1 MINFTDKNKNNYY
14 FNDYREFSLFWFS
27 NSRRYLKSKLD
38 NITFNRLNKYAVNSK
53 DAKKRTENDE

>member
-1 MINFTDKNKNNYY
+1 MINFKDINKNNYY

-38 NITFNRLNKYAVNSK
+38 NNTFNKLNNYATNSK
-53 DAKKRTENDE
+53 EARKRTVNNE

>member
-38 NITFNRLNKYAVNSK
+38 NITFNKLNNHATNSK
-53 DAKKRTENDE
+53 KARKRTDKNE